1 VRTEVAQLLKNQK
14 KKFVDCGLNFR
25 PRDLIDVDHIVPK
38 SKGGKNNLNNK
49 QLLHRIAA
57 ARKLPTI

>member
-1 VRTEVAQLLKNQK
+1 M
-14 KKFVDCGLNFR
+14 DCGLNFR